1 MLKFFKTKHILL
13 VILGIFFC
21 NISLAQTRE
30 LFQYEHYYNQNDTLK
45 YRILYPKNFDSSNQ
59 YPVILFLH
67 GAGERGNNNES
78 QLVHGSK
85 LFLDNYESEA
95 FPAIIVAP
103 QCPLEDYWSNV
114 KRDYSKTGLEKF
126 KFKRKGKPTQALKMV
141 IDFMDEF
148 TKNAFVKKDQIYVG
162 GLSMGGMG
170 TFDILKWRADM
181 FAAVFPICGGGNPK
195 SVKKYAKNV
204 SFWIFH
210 GGEDDVVHPYFSL
223 RMLTALQ
230 KQKADVRFTY
240 FEHDNHNSWDSTFA
254 EPELF
259 TWLFSK
265 LKH

>member
-1 MLKFFKTKHILL
+1 MNFFSKKYIISVLTLFL
-13 VILGIFFC
+13 SFTCFSQNLNVFEYQQFF
-21 NISLAQTRE
+21 SK
-30 LFQYEHYYNQNDTLK
+30 NDTLN
-45 YRILYPKNFDSSNQ
+45 YRILYPKNFDSSKR
-59 YPVILFLH
+59 YSVILFLH
-67 GAGERGNNNES
+67 GSGERGNNNES

-95 FPAIIVAP
+95 FPAIVIAP

-114 KRDYSKTGLEKF
+114 KREESKKGLKKY
-126 KFKRKGKPTQALKMV
+126 KFKRKGKPTKALKMV
-141 IDFMDEF
+141 IDFMDVF
-148 TKNAFVKKDQIYVG
+148 IKNPYVKKDQVYVG

-181 FAAVFPICGGGNPK
+181 FAAAFPICGGGHPK
-195 SVKKYAKNV
+195 SVKKYANNV

-223 RMLTALQ
+223 TMLTALQ
-230 KQKADVRFTY
+230 KQRADVRFTY
-240 FEHDNHNSWDSTFA
+240 LENNNHNSWDSAFA

-259 TWLFSK
+259 PWLFSK

>member
-1 MLKFFKTKHILL
+1 MLTFFKIKKIKLIL
-13 VILGIFFC
+13 VGFIYC
-21 NISLAQTRE
+21 NIALSQNIE
-30 LFQYEHYYNQNDTLK
+30 LFKYEQFITENDTLN
-45 YRILYPKNFDSSNQ
+45 YRILYPKNFDSSKQ
-59 YPVILFLH
+59 YPVLLFLH

-95 FPAIIVAP
+95 FPAIVVAP
-103 QCPLEDYWSNV
+103 QCPLDDYWSNV
-114 KRDYSKTGLEKF
+114 NRDYSKTGLEKF
-126 KFKRKGKPTQALKMV
+126 KFKRKGKPTKALKMV
-141 IDFMDEF
+141 IAFMDNY
-148 TKNAFVKKDQIYVG
+148 TKNPYVKKDQIYVG

-181 FAAVFPICGGGNPK
+181 FAAAFPICGGGNPK
-195 SVKKYAKNV
+195 SVKKYAKKL

-210 GGEDDVVHPYFSL
+210 GGKDDVVLPYFSL
-223 RMLTALQ
+223 SMLTALQ

-240 FEHDNHNSWDSTFA
+240 FELDNHNSWDSTFA

-259 TWLFSK
+259 PWLFSK